1 MRTKTRNVFILVLVA
16 ALCGIMAIFS
26 WKTPTNTVSAETST
40 NVFEMQEGAS
50 IRTADNAGLRFRVK
64 MSEDVKDKVV
74 DGTAELGFVISLTKY
89 FDQVTDGKYIDVDP
103 KIEVSSLVI
112 PADKIYLGRDED
124 AGYWWANGVVGNMH
138 EANLV
143 KDYSG
148 VAYLKTTTTVEGE
161 TVENYQYATSPQSRS
176 VQLVA
181 SRAYFGET
189 TSVWEK
195 IKAVYPK
202 MGTEEMPILIGG
214 DQWNTYANLV
224 AKVNGGASQE
234 GVYFELTED
243 IMADEKLGADFKG
256 NFVENGF
263 TVTTNEDIYDNVKTD
278 DFAIELSTVNSNIY
292 GQGSISSIAYNE
304 SLDAVEAVFGITT
317 NYQSFDVAV
326 KPTKTQEYYE
336 TLKTNGYK
344 YLTLK
349 VQVPTNCDWMFVSDS
364 SVGNYT
370 EFEGSGSNWTK
381 SNILLADGAENSKGY
396 YLGNWGL
403 KTGWHEISISIDRLL
418 NNYGESVNAFR
429 LWITRTNQNVV
440 YLGGVYA
447 TQNGLAGYDAA
458 DMYLT
463 MGSITATTFNSTTGT
478 IAADSTD
485 STTGVRNV
493 TFDGYY
499 FPYDIELSA
508 AQSATAL
515 KALGYNYV
523 TIKVRKMTKNTNVWI
538 TSTAYTHYNRIDPA
552 NANYEAANCGGV
564 ALQDGEAKEK
574 RHELGTY
581 GAAEDWHEIAL
592 PIDTVYNSN
601 MKIRIWLGWCATK
614 QVTLEIEGVYFTKG
628 GTLASNQT

>member
-1 MRTKTRNVFILVLVA
+1 MRTKTRNVFILVLIA
-16 ALCGIMAIFS
+16 ALCSIMAIFC
-26 WKTPTNTVSAETST
+26 WKNPVNTVSAATET

-50 IRTADNAGLRFRVK
+50 IRTADSAGLRFRVK
-64 MSEDVKDKVV
+64 MSEDVKNKVV

-89 FDQVTDGKYIDVDP
+89 FDQVTDGKYINVDP

-112 PADKIYLGRDED
+112 PAEKIYVGRDED

-148 VAYLKTTTTVEGE
+148 VAYLKTTTTTEGE
-161 TVENYQYATSPQSRS
+161 TVTNYQYATSPQSRS

-195 IKAVYPK
+195 IKTVYPK

-214 DQWNTYANLV
+214 DEWNTYANLV

-243 IMADEKLGADFKG
+243 IMADEKLGEDFKG
-256 NFVENGF
+256 TFVDNSF
-263 TVTTNEDIYDNVKTD
+263 TVTTYEEIYDNVKTD
-278 DFAIELSTVNSNIY
+278 DFAIEVSAVNSNIY
-292 GQGSISSIAYNE
+292 GQGSISSVAYNE
-304 SLDAVEAVFGITT
+304 SVGGVEAIFNIT
-317 NYQSFDVAV
+317 NNFQPFDIVV

-349 VQVPTNCDWMFVSDS
+349 VQVPATCLWMFVSDS
-364 SVGNYT
+364 SVGDYQDCDTDEEVAN
-370 EFEGSGSNWTK
+370 SK
-381 SNILLADGAENSKGY
+381 ILLADGEENAKRY
-396 YLGNWGL
+396 YLGAWGL
-403 KTGWHEISISIDRLL
+403 KAGWHELSISIDRLL

-429 LWITRTNQNVV
+429 LWITRPDENIV

-463 MGSITATTFNSTTGT
+463 MGSITATTFNSKTGT
-478 IAADSTD
+478 ITADSTD
-485 STTGVRNV
+485 STTGVRSV
-493 TFDGYY
+493 TFSGNYL
-499 FPYDIELSA
+499 PYDMQLTAGQSA
-508 AQSATAL
+508 AAL

-538 TSTAYTHYNRIDPA
+538 TSTSYANYNRIDPA

-581 GAAEDWHEIAL
+581 GATGDWHEIAL
-592 PIDTVYNSN
+592 PIDTIYNSN
-601 MKIRIWLGWCATK
+601 MKIRIWLGWCDATN
-614 QVTLEIEGVYFTKG
+614 VTLEIEGVYFTKG
-628 GTLASNQT
+628 GTLASNQA

>member
-16 ALCGIMAIFS
+16 ALCSIMAIFS
-26 WKTPTNTVSAETST
+26 WKTPTNTASAETST
-40 NVFEMQEGAS
+40 SVFEMQEGAS

-74 DGTAELGFVISLTKY
+74 NGTAELGFVISLTKY
-89 FDQVTDGKYIDVDP
+89 FDQVTDGKYINVDP

-112 PADKIYLGRDED
+112 PAEKIYVGRDED

-138 EANLV
+138 EENLV

-148 VAYLKTTTTVEGE
+148 VAYLKTTMTTEGE
-161 TVENYQYATSPQSRS
+161 TVENYEYASAPQSRS

-181 SRAYFGET
+181 SRVYFGET
-189 TSVWEK
+189 STVWDK
-195 IKAVYPK
+195 IKTVYPK

-214 DQWNTYANLV
+214 DEWNTYANLV

-243 IMADEKLGADFKG
+243 IMADEKLGEDFKG
-256 NFVENGF
+256 TFVDNSF
-263 TVTTNEDIYDNVKTD
+263 TVTTYEEIYDNVKTD
-278 DFAIELSTVNSNIY
+278 DFAIEVSAVNSNIY
-292 GQGSISSIAYNE
+292 GQGSISSVAYNE
-304 SLDAVEAVFGITT
+304 SVGGVEAIFNITK
-317 NYQSFDVAV
+317 NFQPFDIVV

-349 VQVPTNCDWMFVSDS
+349 VQVPAACSWMYVSDS
-364 SVGNYT
+364 SVGDYRDCDTDAEVAN
-370 EFEGSGSNWTK
+370 SK
-381 SNILLADGAENSKGY
+381 ILLADGEENAKRY
-396 YLGNWGL
+396 YLGAWGL
-403 KTGWHEISISIDRLL
+403 KAGWHELSISIDRLL

-429 LWITRTNQNVV
+429 LWITRPAENVV

-463 MGSITATTFNSTTGT
+463 MGSITATTFNSKTGT
-478 IAADSTD
+478 ITADSTD
-485 STTGVRNV
+485 STTGVRSV
-493 TFDGYY
+493 TFSGNYL
-499 FPYDIELSA
+499 PYDMQLTAGQSA
-508 AQSATAL
+508 AAL

-538 TSTAYTHYNRIDPA
+538 TSTSYANYNRIDPT

-581 GAAEDWHEIAL
+581 GATGDWHEIAL
-592 PIDTVYNSN
+592 PIDTIYNSN
-601 MKIRIWLGWCATK
+601 MIIRIWLGWCDATN
-614 QVTLEIEGVYFTKG
+614 VTLEIEGVYFTKA
-628 GTLASNQT
+628 GTLASNQA

>member
-1 MRTKTRNVFILVLVA
+1 MRTKTRNVFILVLIA
-16 ALCGIMAIFS
+16 ALCSIMAIFC
-26 WKTPTNTVSAETST
+26 WKNPVNTVSAATET

-64 MSEDVKDKVV
+64 MSEDVKEKVV
-74 DGTAELGFVISLTKY
+74 NGTAELGFVISLTKY
-89 FDQVTDGKYIDVDP
+89 FDQVTDGKYINVDP

-112 PADKIYLGRDED
+112 PAEKIYVGRDED

-148 VAYLKTTTTVEGE
+148 VAYLKTTTTTEGE
-161 TVENYQYATSPQSRS
+161 TVTDYQYATSPQSRS

-189 TSVWEK
+189 TSVWDK
-195 IKAVYPK
+195 IKTVYPK

-214 DQWNTYANLV
+214 DEWNTYANLV

-243 IMADEKLGADFKG
+243 IMADEKLGEDFKG
-256 NFVENGF
+256 TFVDNSF
-263 TVTTNEDIYDNVKTD
+263 TVTTYEEIYDNVKTD
-278 DFAIELSTVNSNIY
+278 DFAIEVSAVNSNIY
-292 GQGSISSIAYNE
+292 GQGSISSVAYNE
-304 SLDAVEAVFGITT
+304 SVGGVEAIFNITE
-317 NYQSFDVAV
+317 NYQPFDIVV

-349 VQVPTNCDWMFVSDS
+349 VQVPAACLWMFVSDS
-364 SVGNYT
+364 SVGDYRDCDTDAEVAN
-370 EFEGSGSNWTK
+370 SK
-381 SNILLADGAENSKGY
+381 ILLADGEENAKRY
-396 YLGNWGL
+396 YLGDWGL
-403 KTGWHEISISIDRLL
+403 KAGWHELSISIDRLL

-429 LWITRTNQNVV
+429 LWITRPSENIV

-463 MGSITATTFNSTTGT
+463 MGSITATTFNSKTGT
-478 IAADSTD
+478 ITADSTD
-485 STTGVRNV
+485 STTGVRSV
-493 TFDGYY
+493 TFSGIYL
-499 FPYDIELSA
+499 PYDMQLTAGQSA
-508 AQSATAL
+508 AAL

-538 TSTAYTHYNRIDPA
+538 TSTAYANYNRIDPA

-581 GAAEDWHEIAL
+581 GATGDWHEIAL
-592 PIDTVYNSN
+592 PIDTIYNSN
-601 MKIRIWLGWCATK
+601 MKIRIWLGWCDATN
-614 QVTLEIEGVYFTKG
+614 VTLEIEGVYFTKA
-628 GTLASNQT
+628 GTLASNQA

>member
-16 ALCGIMAIFS
+16 TLCSIMAIFS
-26 WKTPTNTVSAETST
+26 WKTPTNTASATTET

-89 FDQVTDGKYIDVDP
+89 FDQVTDGKYINVDP

-112 PADKIYLGRDED
+112 PAEKIYLGRDED

-148 VAYLKTTTTVEGE
+148 VAYLKTTTTTEGE

-181 SRAYFGET
+181 SRVYFGET

-195 IKAVYPK
+195 VKTVYPK

-214 DQWNTYANLV
+214 DEWNTYANLV

-243 IMADEKLGADFKG
+243 IMADEKLGEDFKG
-256 NFVENGF
+256 NFVDNGF
-263 TVTTNEDIYDNVKTD
+263 TVTTYEEIYDNVKTD
-278 DFAIELSTVNSNIY
+278 DFAIELSAVNSNIY

-304 SLDAVEAVFGITT
+304 SLDAVEAIFNITK
-317 NYQSFDVAV
+317 NYQPFDIVV

-349 VQVPTNCDWMFVSDS
+349 VQVPAACLWMYVSDS
-364 SVGNYT
+364 SVGDYRDCDTDAEVAN
-370 EFEGSGSNWTK
+370 SK
-381 SNILLADGAENSKGY
+381 ILLADGEENAKRY
-396 YLGNWGL
+396 YLGDWGL
-403 KTGWHEISISIDRLL
+403 KAGWHELSISIDRLL

-429 LWITRTNQNVV
+429 LWITRPSENIV

-463 MGSITATTFNSTTGT
+463 MGSITATTFNSKTGT
-478 IAADSTD
+478 ITADSTD
-485 STTGVRNV
+485 STTGVRSV
-493 TFDGYY
+493 TFSGNYL
-499 FPYDIELSA
+499 PYDMQLTAGQSA
-508 AQSATAL
+508 AAL

-523 TIKVRKMTKNTNVWI
+523 TIKVRKMTKNTNIWI
-538 TSTAYTHYNRIDPA
+538 TSTSYANYNRIDPA

-581 GAAEDWHEIAL
+581 GATGDWHEIAL
-592 PIDTVYNSN
+592 PIDTIYNSN
-601 MKIRIWLGWCATK
+601 MKIRIWLGWCDATN
-614 QVTLEIEGVYFTKG
+614 VTLEIEGVYFTKA
-628 GTLASNQT
+628 GTLASNQA